1 MFWIV
6 DSILMQ
12 KKKKQLSNLSVHYH
26 PLPRDRNDPGE
37 EESDT
42 NSLHSSPGSD
52 VELERRKP

>member
-26 PLPRDRNDPGE
+26 PLPKDTTHDI
-37 EESDT
+37 ESDT
-42 NSLHSSPGSD
+42 SASYASDGD
-52 VELERRKP
+52 VEKRRP